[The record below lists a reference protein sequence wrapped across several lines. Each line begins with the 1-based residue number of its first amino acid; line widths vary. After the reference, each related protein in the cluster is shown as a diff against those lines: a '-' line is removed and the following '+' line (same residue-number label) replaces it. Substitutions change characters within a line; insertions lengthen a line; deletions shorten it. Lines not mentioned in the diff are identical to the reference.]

1 MKKEKLRVC
10 FRALG
15 VDGLL
20 ETCPLE
26 GQVVV
31 CRRVVFGDIEG
42 ACMGEALTEM
52 SCRSFSSELAA
63 KTPTPG
69 GGATSALVGALAAS
83 LCSMAAQFTVGKEG
97 YGDVEADM
105 RRLISEVADLRLHLL
120 DLVEEDAAAYASLSV
135 VLRMPKD
142 EPKRVSELEE
152 ALKTSAAVPIDT
164 MHSVCR
170 VIELLEEVGEKGS
183 RLLSSDVGCGAS
195 FASAALQA
203 ASLTVFVN
211 TKISIDCQWAKQLES
226 SCALMINEYVP
237 RAQLVVEKM
246 ADRVR
251 RRG

>member
-1 MKKEKLRVC
+1 
-10 FRALG
+10 
-15 VDGLL
+15 
-20 ETCPLE
+20 
-26 GQVVV
+26 
-31 CRRVVFGDIEG
+31 
-42 ACMGEALTEM
+42 MGEALTEM

-69 GGATSALVGALAAS
+69 GGATSALVGALASS

-105 RRLISEVADLRLHLL
+105 RRLISEAADLRLHLL

-142 EPKRVSELEE
+142 EPKKVSELED
-152 ALKTSAAVPIDT
+152 ALKTAAAVPIDT

-195 FASAALQA
+195 FAAALQA
-203 ASLTVFVN
+203 ASLIVFVN

>member
-1 MKKEKLRVC
+1 
-10 FRALG
+10 
-15 VDGLL
+15 
-20 ETCPLE
+20 
-26 GQVVV
+26 
-31 CRRVVFGDIEG
+31 
-42 ACMGEALTEM
+42 
-52 SCRSFSSELAA
+52 
-63 KTPTPG
+63 
-69 GGATSALVGALAAS
+69 
-83 LCSMAAQFTVGKEG
+83 MAAQFTVGKEG